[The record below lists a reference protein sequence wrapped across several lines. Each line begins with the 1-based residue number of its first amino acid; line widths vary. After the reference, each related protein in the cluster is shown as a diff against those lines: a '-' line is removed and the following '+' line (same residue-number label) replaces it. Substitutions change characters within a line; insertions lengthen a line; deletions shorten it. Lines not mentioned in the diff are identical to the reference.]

1 MLAIKLRIAVK
12 SVVKFFVGADGIGVE
27 AGVTTSYLGVGVGV
41 VATTGAGVE
50 AGADP
55 PESAAKAFGVIS
67 ERRRIIANFF
77 IGKG

>member
-12 SVVKFFVGADGIGVE
+12 SVVKFFVGADGIGVA
-27 AGVTTSYLGVGVGV
+27 AGVTTSYLAVGVGV
-41 VATTGAGVE
+41 AAGAG

-55 PESAAKAFGVIS
+55 PVSAAYAFGVIS
-67 ERRRIIANFF
+67 TSRRVKTNFC